1 LAKVP
6 TPVKEKVIEL
16 VFHQLPAKMS
26 LADLSNVKKIQG
38 FKHFYRLQVGEF
50 RIGLEVVEDYVIVK
64 RVLHR
69 KDIYKCFP

>member
-1 LAKVP
+1 MKIDIHRQFLKDLAKVP

-38 FKHFYRLQVGEF
+38 FKHFIDCG
-50 RIGLEVVEDYVIVK
+50 
-64 RVLHR
+64 
-69 KDIYKCFP
+69 